1 MTVVTLTEA
10 RALFKADRAVRIL
23 VTFRAV
29 TRWSGREK
37 NERKLRGFD
46 SEGRPLVYF
55 GGWSDFVLRPREVVE
70 FVLVE

>member
-1 MTVVTLTEA
+1 MSVVSIASA
-10 RALFKADRAVRIL
+10 RELIVEDPSVWIL

-55 GGWSDFVLRPREVVE
+55 GGWSDFVLRPSEVVE
-70 FVLVE
+70 FRIRE